1 VSAKS
6 TKKEFVEDEEALE
19 EEEPETQTETA
30 SDDEDTDNV
39 GDASV
44 EINVEALISELES
57 DGLISALTRECQT
70 KKRIEDLMEQRRS
83 RRDLED
89 FDDYDV

>member
-1 VSAKS
+1 MSAN
-6 TKKEFVEDEEALE
+6 TAL
-19 EEEPETQTETA
+19 Q
-30 SDDEDTDNV
+30 DDEAEDTSEEFEETDVIQLKDTDNV

-44 EINVEALISELES
+44 EINVEELITELEA
-57 DGLISALTRECQT
+57 DGLLAACNSEHAA
-70 KKRIEDLMEQRRS
+70 KRRLEDLMELRRS